1 MGGVLMRGMIMMTG
15 LLVLVLVYAW
25 IGVRGRV

>member
-1 MGGVLMRGMIMMTG
+1 MGGVLMRGFMVMTS

-25 IGVRGRV
+25 IGVRGRM

>member
-1 MGGVLMRGMIMMTG
+1 MGGVLMRGFMVMTS

-25 IGVRGRV
+25 IGVRGQM

>member
-1 MGGVLMRGMIMMTG
+1 MGSLLMRGMMVLTS

-25 IGVRGRV
+25 IGVRGRM